1 MGHRLSAVR
10 GPRLLVSLVG
20 ERCSDELRRF
30 GGVGLVRGEFFQRRM
45 RKSIVLDEVR
55 EHIRS
60 YLEELCAFMEP
71 AEVWY
76 RLADLC
82 SDEANPLE
90 GVPVEIRETNP
101 LIGVRGAR
109 RLLRVT
115 SELRAECEMLASVAV
130 RNANLGVIVP
140 YVTDDEQFGQVVKA
154 LRGCSF
160 HGPIAS
166 MIETPASV
174 LLAGRIVDAGADRLL
189 IGVNDLSCLA
199 TGTSRAVD
207 DDARLHP
214 AVRRLVD
221 TAVSAAAEGSVEC
234 GLAGAVSPAV
244 LDMAAEAGVD
254 YVSVPYWRARAL
266 LDPSGSRW
274 TDEDLERQIKDEKRR
289 ASTERTP

>member
-1 MGHRLSAVR
+1 MG

-20 ERCSDELRRF
+20 ECCSDELLRF
-30 GGVGLVRGEFFQRRM
+30 KGIGLVRGEFFQRRM

-55 EHIRS
+55 ERIRS

-90 GVPVEIRETNP
+90 GVLVEIRETNP

-109 RLLRVT
+109 RLLQVT
-115 SELRAECEMLASVAV
+115 SELRAEGELLAGIGV
-130 RNANLGVIVP
+130 RHPNLGVIVP
-140 YVTDDEQFGQVVKA
+140 YVTDDEQFDQVVET

-160 HGPIAS
+160 RGPIAS

-189 IGVNDLSCLA
+189 IGINDLSCLA
-199 TGTSRAVD
+199 TGTTRSSND
-207 DDARLHP
+207 GARLHP

-221 TAVSAAAEGSVEC
+221 TAVSAAAAGNVAC

-244 LDMAAEAGVD
+244 LDMATAAGVD
-254 YVSVPYWRARAL
+254 YVSVPYSRARAL

-274 TDEDLERQIKDEKRR
+274 IDEDLERQIKDEKRR